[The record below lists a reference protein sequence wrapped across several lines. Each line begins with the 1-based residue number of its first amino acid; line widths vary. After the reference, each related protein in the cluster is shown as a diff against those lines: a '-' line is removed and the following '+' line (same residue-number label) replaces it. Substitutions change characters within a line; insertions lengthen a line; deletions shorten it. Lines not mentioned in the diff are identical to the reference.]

1 MQLLLAY
8 RFLKSKHNTGFINI
22 ISKISILGIIL
33 GVGIL
38 ITVLSVMN
46 GFEKEL
52 RHKILGFTSHVT
64 IYPRNNSFVDYSVLF
79 EQLKVNKNII
89 GYSPYIQKEILIS
102 SVTSTTNAYF
112 RAIDPK
118 LEQSV
123 GIIDE
128 SVIFGSFNNLS
139 FSKNNIVLGNG
150 VANKLLVRIGDEVE
164 ILTQFA
170 SSKSKKPFQFKNKYI
185 VSGIFDVGLYEYN
198 NAYVFIDLDNFFNTL
213 KQNNKNNIFIDA
225 VSIKLYDALVANK
238 FSLDFNNTNNK
249 FFSQDWTKTHT
260 SLFSAINNEKRVMFI
275 ILMLIV
281 TVAAFN
287 IISSLLMLVI
297 NKKKDIAILMTLG
310 ATKTNIIKIFIL
322 QGLFL
327 GILGTI
333 LGIIFGLLL
342 SVNIDTIV
350 TTIESVFNLNLMPA
364 EIYHLEKIP
373 SIINYNDVIWIGL
386 FTFVLTLLSTIYPAI
401 KAAEIRPASVFRG
414 EN

>member
-64 IYPRNNSFVDYSVLF
+64 IFPRNNSFVDYSVLF
-79 EQLKVNKNII
+79 EQLKVNKNVI

-123 GIIDE
+123 GIVDE
-128 SVIFGSFNNLS
+128 SIIFGNFNNLNV
-139 FSKNNIVLGNG
+139 SKNNIVLGSG

-281 TVAAFN
+281 AVAAFN

-297 NKKKDIAILMTLG
+297 NKQKDIAILMTLG
-310 ATKTNIIKIFIL
+310 ATKANIIKIFIL

-373 SIINYNDVIWIGL
+373 SIINYDDVIWIGL

>member
-1 MQLLLAY
+1 MQLLMAY
-8 RFLKSKHNTGFINI
+8 KFLKSKHNTGFINI

-52 RHKILGFTSHVT
+52 RQKILGFTSHVT
-64 IYPRNNSFVDYSVLF
+64 IYPRNNSFVDYSNLF
-79 EQLKVNKNII
+79 EQLKVNKDVI
-89 GYSPYIQKEILIS
+89 GYSPYVQKEILIS
-102 SVTSTTNAYF
+102 SNTSTTNAYF

-123 GIIDE
+123 GIVNE
-128 SVIFGSFNNLS
+128 SIIFGSFNNLDI
-139 FSKNNIVLGNG
+139 SKNNIVLGNG

-164 ILTQFA
+164 ILTQFT
-170 SSKSKKPFQFKNKYI
+170 SSESKKPFQFKNKYI

-198 NAYVFIDLDNFFNTL
+198 NAYVFIDLNNFFKIL
-213 KQNNKNNIFIDA
+213 EQNNKRNIFVDA
-225 VSIKLYDALVANK
+225 VSVKLHDALIANE
-238 FSLDFNNTNNK
+238 FSLNFNNTNNK

-281 TVAAFN
+281 AVAAFN

-297 NKKKDIAILMTLG
+297 NKQKDIAILMTLG
-310 ATKTNIIKIFIL
+310 ATKMNIIKIFVL

-327 GILGTI
+327 GLLGTI
-333 LGIIFGLLL
+333 FGIIFGLLL
-342 SVNIDTIV
+342 SVNIDAII

-386 FTFVLTLLSTIYPAI
+386 FTFILTLLSTIYPAI
-401 KAAEIRPASVFRG
+401 KAAEIRPAAVFRG

>member
-1 MQLLLAY
+1 MQLLMAY
-8 RFLKSKHNTGFINI
+8 RFLKSKDNTGFINI

-64 IYPRNNSFVDYSVLF
+64 IYPRNNSFVDYSDLF
-79 EQLKVNKNII
+79 EQLKVNKDVI
-89 GYSPYIQKEILIS
+89 GYSPYIQKETLIS
-102 SVTSTTNAYF
+102 STTSTTNAYF

-164 ILTQFA
+164 ILTQFT
-170 SSKSKKPFQFKNKYI
+170 SSGSKKPFQFKNKYI
-185 VSGIFDVGLYEYN
+185 VSGVFDVGLYEYN
-198 NAYVFIDLDNFFNTL
+198 NAYVFIDLNNFFKTL

-225 VSIKLYDALVANK
+225 VSIKLHDALIANE
-238 FSLDFNNTNNK
+238 FSLNFNNTNNK

-281 TVAAFN
+281 AVAAFN

-297 NKKKDIAILMTLG
+297 NKQKDIAILMTLG
-310 ATKTNIIKIFIL
+310 ATKINISYLEFLMLGSMNIIMHM
-322 QGLFL
+322 FL
-327 GILGTI
+327 LI
-333 LGIIFGLLL
+333 
-342 SVNIDTIV
+342 
-350 TTIESVFNLNLMPA
+350 
-364 EIYHLEKIP
+364 
-373 SIINYNDVIWIGL
+373 
-386 FTFVLTLLSTIYPAI
+386 
-401 KAAEIRPASVFRG
+401 
-414 EN
+414 